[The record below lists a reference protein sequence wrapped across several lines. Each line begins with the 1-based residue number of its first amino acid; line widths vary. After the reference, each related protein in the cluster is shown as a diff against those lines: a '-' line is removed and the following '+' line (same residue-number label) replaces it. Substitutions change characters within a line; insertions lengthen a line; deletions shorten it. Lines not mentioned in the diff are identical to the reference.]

1 VPGIFPAGTS
11 ISRLYVPKNLSPLI
25 RGRMSSNIECEL
37 PAVPTDNTG
46 VPISPLMDLIV
57 AVTLMVPPET
67 GSIEGE
73 IINEVISGGVEFCWA
88 TGVWVVGVGVGVGC
102 AFDTTFTDGKVEN
115 TGLKPFPSIGPA
127 KLRAY
132 VPRGAVCGITIDPEP
147 LPLASGEMILLKLTP
162 PGPERM
168 AITFGLE

>member
-1 VPGIFPAGTS
+1 
-11 ISRLYVPKNLSPLI
+11 
-25 RGRMSSNIECEL
+25 
-37 PAVPTDNTG
+37 
-46 VPISPLMDLIV
+46 MDLIV

-132 VPRGAVCGITIDPEP
+132 IPRGAVCGITIDPEP

-162 PGPERM
+162 PGPKRV
-168 AITFGLE
+168 AITFGLAHPELDVTVKVTDTPLPTETEVGDNETFEKKGALEEAMAL